1 MSFEDKDGFRRAVE
15 DIQDLDWDGIAKKSL
30 KQMYSRGKQ
39 QGPGGTPVRTGQLRQ
54 SLGYSGDE
62 VGYTKEY
69 APYVE
74 FGHRTKGGKFVTGR
88 AFLKANMD
96 RQQKILVADVS
107 KHIKALSKD

>member
-1 MSFEDKDGFRRAVE
+1 MSFEDKDGFARAIS
-15 DIQDLDWDGIAKKSL
+15 DIADLDWDGIAKKSL

-74 FGHRTKGGKFVTGR
+74 FGHRTKGGRFVTGR
-88 AFLKANMD
+88 AFLKQNAD
-96 RQQKILVADVS
+96 IQQKILVADVA
-107 KHIKALSKD
+107 KHIKELSKD